1 MPVLLKRMSVFERL
15 ARLVNRRAPLVVGL
29 AIAFFVLAAWFG
41 AGVAEHMGPYGD
53 ADPQT
58 ESIKADEALED
69 SGFRTS
75 TGQIL
80 ISGID
85 VQGSRSDR
93 REVEK
98 VANRVRGISGV
109 KDVTGYAETGSPG
122 FVSRDG
128 ESTLLV
134 FSLESTDDDERQA
147 AAGRVIEELAD
158 EPNVLVGGDSVA
170 EEQVGEQIG
179 KDLQRAELMVF
190 PLLFLLSLIF
200 FRGIVAAALPLLV
213 GAIAIVGAFFGLRIA
228 TELTDV
234 SVYSL
239 NLTIGLGLGLA
250 IDYSLFIVSRYREEI
265 TKAGAGSQALINTL
279 NTAGRTVFFSAI
291 TVAASLASLLIFPQ
305 RFLYSMGLG
314 GVLVALLSMIA
325 ALVVLPAVLRLL
337 GDRVNALSP
346 AFLKRRQTNDSDP
359 EFKGFWHRLS
369 LFVMAKPLPIATI
382 TILLLLVV
390 ATPALRMAFEPTDA
404 GVLPPEA
411 SARVVSEKV
420 QKDFP
425 GGGLETIQI
434 AVQAGSTQEA
444 EAVTRAA
451 AEAREVTRASRPQPL
466 SPGLFL
472 VEARATGGYSSD
484 AAVEAVEELRALSFT
499 GGTVIEVTGNTARE
513 IDFTDSLAWH
523 LPFVIAIVIGA
534 TLLILFLMTG
544 SAILPL
550 KSLVMNLL
558 TLASVFGILVFVF
571 QDGNFSGLLDFETP
585 GGLDLS
591 TPILIFAITFG
602 LSTDYAVFLLSR
614 IKEARDSGIADD
626 EAVAVGLQRT
636 GRIVTAAALLFAI
649 AIGAFATSEIVFI
662 KALGVGTALAVLI
675 DATLIRALLVP
686 ALMKMFG
693 SWNWWAPGWMR
704 RLHDRF
710 GLSD

>member
-1 MPVLLKRMSVFERL
+1 MPVLLKGMPVFERL

-58 ESIKADEALED
+58 ESIKADKALED
-69 SGFRTS
+69 SGFRAS

-98 VANRVRGISGV
+98 VANRVREISGV

-134 FSLESTDDDERQA
+134 FSLESTEDDERQE

-265 TKAGAGSQALINTL
+265 AKAGAGSRALINTL

-451 AEAREVTRASRPQPL
+451 AEAREVTQASQPQPL
-466 SPGLFL
+466 STDLFL
-472 VEARATGGYSSD
+472 VEARATGGYSS
-484 AAVEAVEELRALSFT
+484 EQAVEELRALRFT
-499 GGTVIEVTGNTARE
+499 GGTVIEVSGSTARE
-513 IDFTDSLAWH
+513 IDFTDSLARH

-571 QDGNFSGLLDFETP
+571 QDGNFSGLLDFETL

-649 AIGAFATSEIVFI
+649 AIGAFATSEIAFI

-704 RLHDRF
+704 RLHDKF